1 MSERTNEQMN
11 AESGL
16 LDIAGTSTVS
26 NTMPGR
32 RTAAILLSTVDTGAQ
47 PETTDT
53 TDMSLL
59 HMETEAAG
67 THPGAI

>member
-1 MSERTNEQMN
+1 MN

-16 LDIAGTSTVS
+16 LNIAGTSTVS

-32 RTAAILLSTVDTGAQ
+32 RTAAALLSMVDTGAQ
-47 PETTDT
+47 PET

-59 HMETEAAG
+59 HMETETAG
-67 THPGAI
+67 MHLGAI